1 MISNPRRFFSFAL
14 IRLVFIFLTLLST
27 LVSGEAKYSSNHE
40 QTHLEETIVYGKA
53 ASKVGIASSSSE
65 GLVTLADINTR
76 PMLRIGELAEMLP
89 GMVATQHSGEGKANQ
104 YFLRGMNLDH
114 GTDFSMW
121 VEGMPINLRAHA
133 HGQGYLDL
141 NFIIPE
147 LVESVRYS
155 KGPYKASNGDF
166 SSAGSSSISLYDS
179 IPQPL
184 VSVTLGTEQ
193 YRRLLAAGSADIAS
207 GKMLSAVEILKDEG
221 PWVRSGDV
229 DKININSKYSTNF
242 EGMELTALLLAY
254 SNNWRSNDQLPKKLV
269 ESGSL
274 DRFGSLDPSL
284 GGESYRYSVLFNG
297 RSENLDFSAFASRY
311 GLRLFSNFTY
321 FLNDPT
327 DGDQF
332 EQLDRRNVFG
342 GAIVWDFLELEKLA
356 LRYGAELRADI
367 VGNAGLYSTRYRTRT
382 SAIRQDAIDWLS
394 LGSFIEAELDISKPL
409 RAIVGLRGDHT
420 QYEVEAFREINSG
433 SGEGSILSP
442 KFSLIYSLNERAEL
456 YANYGRG
463 FHSNDVRGRTARI
476 DPITGNKI
484 TPVDLFANQIG
495 YEVGSRFEQDDGSNL
510 SLTIFSLS
518 SESELIFT
526 GDSGSTE
533 PGDGSRRWGVEMDLF
548 KRLNTKW
555 AADISAS
562 FVKSRFVGVPE
573 SSNHIPNAKGRVI
586 GAGITWADENGS
598 LSARIRH
605 FGDAALIEDN
615 TISNPPTTLLNA
627 KYERG
632 FKNYVIGLEILNIF
646 DSKDYDVA
654 YFFESQTS
662 PSANPTE
669 DVHFHPVLPRTY
681 RLTVSYEPW
690 GIL

>member
-40 QTHLEETIVYGKA
+40 QTILEETIVYGKA
-53 ASKVGIASSSSE
+53 ANKVGIASSSSE

-342 GAIVWDFLELEKLA
+342 GTIVWDFLELEKLA

-394 LGSFIEAELDISKPL
+394 LGSFIEAALDLSKL
-409 RAIVGLRGDHT
+409 
-420 QYEVEAFREINSG
+420 
-433 SGEGSILSP
+433 
-442 KFSLIYSLNERAEL
+442 
-456 YANYGRG
+456 
-463 FHSNDVRGRTARI
+463 
-476 DPITGNKI
+476 
-484 TPVDLFANQIG
+484 
-495 YEVGSRFEQDDGSNL
+495 
-510 SLTIFSLS
+510 
-518 SESELIFT
+518 
-526 GDSGSTE
+526 
-533 PGDGSRRWGVEMDLF
+533 
-548 KRLNTKW
+548 
-555 AADISAS
+555 
-562 FVKSRFVGVPE
+562 
-573 SSNHIPNAKGRVI
+573 
-586 GAGITWADENGS
+586 
-598 LSARIRH
+598 
-605 FGDAALIEDN
+605 
-615 TISNPPTTLLNA
+615 
-627 KYERG
+627 
-632 FKNYVIGLEILNIF
+632 
-646 DSKDYDVA
+646 
-654 YFFESQTS
+654 
-662 PSANPTE
+662 
-669 DVHFHPVLPRTY
+669 
-681 RLTVSYEPW
+681 
-690 GIL
+690 

>member
-1 MISNPRRFFSFAL
+1 MMRDPRRLFSPAL
-14 IRLVFIFLTLLST
+14 IRIIFIFLTLLSP
-27 LVSGEAKYSSNHE
+27 LVSGEAKYSSNDE
-40 QTHLEETIVYGKA
+40 RENLEETIVYGKA
-53 ASKVGIASSSSE
+53 TKKVGIASSSSE
-65 GLVTLADINTR
+65 GLVALADFNTR
-76 PMLRIGELAEMLP
+76 PISRIGELAEVLP

-147 LVESVRYS
+147 LVESARYS

-184 VSVTLGTEQ
+184 ISVTLGTEQ
-193 YRRLLAAGSADIAS
+193 YRRLVAAGSADIAS
-207 GKMLSAVEILKDEG
+207 GKTVSAVEILKDDG
-221 PWVRSGDV
+221 PWVNSGNV
-229 DKININSKYSTNF
+229 DKLNINSKYSVNLD
-242 EGMELTALLLAY
+242 GMEVTALLLAY
-254 SNNWRSNDQLPKKLV
+254 SNKWHANDQLPKKLV
-269 ESGSL
+269 EDGILS
-274 DRFGSLDPSL
+274 RFGSLDSTL
-284 GGESYRYSVLFNG
+284 EGESYRYSVLFNG

-327 DGDQF
+327 NGDQF
-332 EQLDRRNVFG
+332 EQLDRRNIFG
-342 GAIVWDFLELEKLA
+342 GNIVWDFLDLEKLS

-367 VGNAGLYSTRYRTRT
+367 VKNAGLYSTRYRTRT
-382 SAIRQDAIDWLS
+382 STIRQDAVDWLS
-394 LGSFIEAELDISKPL
+394 LGSFIEAELDISRTF
-409 RAIVGLRGDHT
+409 RAIFGLRGDYT
-420 QYEVEAFREINSG
+420 QYEVEAFRKINSG

-456 YANYGRG
+456 YANYGTG
-463 FHSNDVRGRTARI
+463 FHSNDVRGRTVTI

-484 TPVDLFANQIG
+484 TPVDLFVNQIG
-495 YEVGSRFEQDDGSNL
+495 YEVGSRFEQDNGSNL

-518 SESELIFT
+518 SDSELIFT

-533 PGDGSRRWGVEMDLF
+533 PGDASKRQGIEIDLF
-548 KRLNTKW
+548 KRLSTKW
-555 AADISAS
+555 AADMSVS

-573 SSNHIPNAKGRVI
+573 SLSHIPNAKGRVI
-586 GAGITWADENGS
+586 GAGITWADETGS

-605 FGDAALIEDN
+605 FGDAALVEDN
-615 TISNPPTTLLNA
+615 TISNPPTTLFNA

-632 FKNYVIGLEILNIF
+632 FDNYVFALEILNIL

-662 PSANPTE
+662 PSADPTE
-669 DVHFHPVLPRTY
+669 DIHFHPVLPRTY
-681 RLTVSYEPW
+681 RLTVTYKP
-690 GIL
+690 